1 MAESFAQSIVA
12 FFENKIPEELI
23 VFIISLLPVLE
34 LRGGIIAAKLLGINV
49 VPAFIIS
56 FIANMIPIPF
66 ILLFIRRIFKFL
78 HDKPFFGK
86 IIKKLE
92 ERSEKKSGTIKKYG
106 IWGLLIFVAIPLPG
120 TGGWTGA
127 LIAALMNL
135 PVRKST
141 MIIAIGVL
149 IAGFIMTA
157 AMYGLL
163 SPVLSMAGIG

>member
-34 LRGGIIAAKLLGINV
+34 LRGGIIAAKLLSINV

-78 HDKPFFGK
+78 
-86 IIKKLE
+86 
-92 ERSEKKSGTIKKYG
+92 
-106 IWGLLIFVAIPLPG
+106 
-120 TGGWTGA
+120 
-127 LIAALMNL
+127 
-135 PVRKST
+135 
-141 MIIAIGVL
+141 
-149 IAGFIMTA
+149 
-157 AMYGLL
+157 
-163 SPVLSMAGIG
+163 